1 LLNSEVIPDEY
12 CCGWVICPLST
23 RFTWRACPSAISC
36 AAETPVLPMLVKS
49 RFEEFLPFIEAI
61 ISLLE
66 AEFAPTS
73 LVYA

>member
-1 LLNSEVIPDEY
+1 
-12 CCGWVICPLST
+12 
-23 RFTWRACPSAISC
+23 
-36 AAETPVLPMLVKS
+36 MLVKS